1 LVLIGY
7 TAVFLAK
14 EWEKLAIASFK
25 YSQFG
30 ALAFEKDVRAVSAHV
45 VAAAGGA
52 YSSGVRDRFIRLSQ
66 ICTLINLDG
75 VGEVKE
81 VWGTGSSIK
90 WRLTVGEVK
99 RVLGMRV
106 DFGAEEIKRLKL

>member
-1 LVLIGY
+1 MLIGY

-14 EWEKLAIASFK
+14 EWEKLAISSFK

-30 ALAFEKDVRAVSAHV
+30 ALAFEKDVRAVSGHV
-45 VAAAGGA
+45 VATAGGA

-66 ICTLINLDG
+66 ICTLINLDDL
-75 VGEVKE
+75 GEVKE
-81 VWGTGSSIK
+81 VWGTGSIK
-90 WRLTVGEVK
+90 WRLTSGEAR

-106 DFGAEEIKRLKL
+106 DFTNEEIKKLKL